1 MQINLPFVL
10 FGCETSFPKF
20 RGELKA
26 EDDIWVS
33 EEGSKRRLEETVQLG
48 AS

>member
-1 MQINLPFVL
+1 MPFVL

-33 EEGSKRRLEETVQLG
+33 EEGSNRRLEETAQLG
-48 AS
+48 SS

>member
-1 MQINLPFVL
+1 VPFVL
-10 FGCETSFPKF
+10 FACETSFPKF

-26 EDDIWVS
+26 GGDISVS
-33 EEGSKRRLEETVQLG
+33 EEGSKRRLEETVQLE

>member
-1 MQINLPFVL
+1 MPFVL
-10 FGCETSFPKF
+10 YGRDTSFPKL

-33 EEGSKRRLEETVQLG
+33 EGGSKRRLEETAQLR

>member
-1 MQINLPFVL
+1 VPFVL
-10 FGCETSFPKF
+10 YGCETSFSPKF

-33 EEGSKRRLEETVQLG
+33 EEGSKRRLEET
-48 AS
+48 A

>member
-1 MQINLPFVL
+1 MPFVL
-10 FGCETSFPKF
+10 FGFETSFPKF

-26 EDDIWVS
+26 EDDIWVP
-33 EEGSKRRLEETVQLG
+33 EEGNKRRLEETAQLG

>member
-1 MQINLPFVL
+1 M
-10 FGCETSFPKF
+10 
-20 RGELKA
+20 GELKA

-33 EEGSKRRLEETVQLG
+33 EGGSKRRLEETAQLG

>member
-1 MQINLPFVL
+1 VPFVL

-33 EEGSKRRLEETVQLG
+33 EEGSKGRLEETVHLG
-48 AS
+48 A

>member
-1 MQINLPFVL
+1 VPFVL
-10 FGCETSFPKF
+10 FGFETSFPKF

-26 EDDIWVS
+26 EDIWVP
-33 EEGSKRRLEETVQLG
+33 EEGNKRRLEETAQLG